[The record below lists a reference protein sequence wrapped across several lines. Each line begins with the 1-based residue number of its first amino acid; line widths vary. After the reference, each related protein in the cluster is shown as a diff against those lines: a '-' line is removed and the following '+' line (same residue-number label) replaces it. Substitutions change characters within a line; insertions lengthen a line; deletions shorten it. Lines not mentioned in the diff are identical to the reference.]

1 MSEKTDSVL
10 RGSLRATTGLVIL
23 GITAAAVVV
32 LGTAPLPGIE
42 RPPVA
47 LTVDTMQGAERDVV
61 CAGAFAVLGA
71 DPTRPSIALPV
82 GEAAVTVAGTPTA
95 QGELLR
101 EEAGG
106 TAPQVLSV
114 PAGDRF
120 AAAQAQAVTTDT
132 LRGLSASACA
142 EPANEQWLVGG
153 ATTLGITTTV
163 NLGNPSEV
171 PATVQLTVFDENGAV
186 DSQQTSGVLVPGG
199 SDRVVSLNGYA
210 PGREQ
215 LAVRIVSTG
224 AAVTATLGVA
234 HVTELTPFAVDT
246 ATRQLAPSTT
256 LVIPGLTNLS
266 DHEHGPGDAGELDP
280 FSVRFRVLAPGGESG
295 AASVRALFPDG
306 SSEDL
311 GTLEY
316 GGNAVAEMPIAHW
329 PEEANAAIITAADPL
344 VGAALGSA
352 DQGPEHDYA
361 WFTPAPLLGAMTEV
375 AVAVVPGG
383 QLVLVN
389 SGAEAT
395 EVRIAGATESDAGE
409 DGESA
414 VERLTVPAGAA
425 IIARAPA
432 AALLTSDAP
441 IVAGVRL
448 AAGGNI
454 AGYPVIEL
462 NERASSITV
471 FTR

>member
-1 MSEKTDSVL
+1 MSEKTNSVL

-23 GITAAAVVV
+23 AVSAGAVLV
-32 LGTAPLPGIE
+32 LGTAPLPTIE
-42 RPPVA
+42 RSPVA
-47 LTVDTMQGAERDVV
+47 LTVDTMQGAERDIV

-71 DPTRPSIALPV
+71 DPTRPSVSLPI
-82 GEAAVTVAGTPTA
+82 GEAAVTVAGTLAT

-101 EEAGG
+101 QEAGG

-120 AAAQAQAVTTDT
+120 AAAQTQTVTTDT
-132 LRGLSASACA
+132 LRGLTASACA

-163 NLGNPSEV
+163 NLGNPSAV

-186 DSQQTSGVLVPGG
+186 DSQQTSGVLVPAG

-234 HVTELTPFAVDT
+234 HVTELTSFAVDT
-246 ATRQLAPSTT
+246 ATRQLAPNPS

-266 DHEHGPGDAGELDP
+266 DHDHGPGDAGELDP

-295 AASVRALFPDG
+295 TASVRAVFPDG

-311 GTLEY
+311 GTIEY
-316 GGNAVAEMPIAHW
+316 GDAAVADVPIAHW

-361 WFTPAPLLGAMTEV
+361 WFTPAPVLDTETDI
-375 AVAVVPGG
+375 AAAVVPGG
-383 QLVLVN
+383 QLVVVN
-389 SGAEAT
+389 PGTEAA
-395 EVRIAGATESDAGE
+395 EVRIAGTGTDSDRA
-409 DGESA
+409 A
-414 VERLTVPAGAA
+414 VRLTVPAGGAVVA
-425 IIARAPA
+425 QAPS
-432 AALLTSDAP
+432 AALVTSDAP
-441 IVAGVRL
+441 IVMGVRL
-448 AAGGNI
+448 ASGGNI

-462 NERASSITV
+462 NERASTITV
-471 FTR
+471 YTR

>member
-1 MSEKTDSVL
+1 MSEKSSVVL

-23 GITAAAVVV
+23 GIAAAAVAV
-32 LGTAPLPGIE
+32 LGTAPLPEIE
-42 RPPVA
+42 RSPVA

-71 DPTRPSIALPV
+71 DPARPSLSLPV
-82 GEAAVTVAGTPTA
+82 GEASVTVAGEAAT
-95 QGELLR
+95 QSELLR

-106 TAPQVLSV
+106 SAPQVMSV

-120 AAAQAQAVTTDT
+120 AAAQVQTVTTDT

-153 ATTLGITTTV
+153 ATTLGVTTTV

-171 PATVQLTVFDENGAV
+171 PATVQLTVFDENGEV
-186 DSQQTSGVLVPGG
+186 DSKQTSGVLIPGG

-234 HVTELTPFAVDT
+234 HVTELSPFAVDT
-246 ATRQLAPSTT
+246 VTRQLAPNPT

-266 DHEHGPGDAGELDP
+266 EHDHGPGDAGELDP

-295 AASVRALFPDG
+295 SASIRALFPDG

-311 GTLEY
+311 GSLEY
-316 GGNAVAEMPIAHW
+316 GENIVTEMPIAHW

-344 VGAALGSA
+344 VGAAFGSA
-352 DQGPEHDYA
+352 DQGAEHDYA
-361 WFTPAPLLGAMTEV
+361 WFTPAPLLQAETDV
-375 AVAVVPGG
+375 AAAVVSGG

-389 SGAEAT
+389 PGSEDA
-395 EVRIAGATESDAGE
+395 EVRIAGSGADSDRESKRIIVPG
-409 DGESA
+409 GGA
-414 VERLTVPAGAA
+414 VVAA
-425 IIARAPA
+425 APA
-432 AALLTSDAP
+432 AAILRSDAP
-441 IVAGVRL
+441 IVAGVRV

-454 AGYPVIEL
+454 SGYPVIEL
-462 NERASSITV
+462 NDRASTITV

>member
-1 MSEKTDSVL
+1 MSEKTNSVL

-23 GITAAAVVV
+23 AVSAAAVLV
-32 LGTAPLPGIE
+32 LGTAPLPTIE
-42 RPPVA
+42 RSPVA
-47 LTVDTMQGAERDVV
+47 LTVDTMQGAERDIV

-71 DPTRPSIALPV
+71 DPTRPSTSIPV
-82 GEAAVTVAGTPTA
+82 GEAAVTVAGTLTT

-101 EEAGG
+101 QEAGG
-106 TAPQVLSV
+106 TAPQVLGV

-120 AAAQAQAVTTDT
+120 AAAQTQTVTTDT

-163 NLGNPSEV
+163 NLGNPSAV

-186 DSQQTSGVLVPGG
+186 DSQQTSGVLVPAG
-199 SDRVVSLNGYA
+199 SDRVVSMNGYA

-234 HVTELTPFAVDT
+234 HVTELTSFAVDT
-246 ATRQLAPSTT
+246 ATRQIAPNPT

-266 DHEHGPGDAGELDP
+266 DHDHGPGDAGELDP

-295 AASVRALFPDG
+295 TASVRALFPDG

-311 GTLEY
+311 ATIEY
-316 GGNAVAEMPIAHW
+316 GDTAVADVPIAHW

-344 VGAALGSA
+344 VGGAFGSA

-361 WFTPAPLLGAMTEV
+361 WFAPAPLLDAASEI

-389 SGAEAT
+389 PGTEAA
-395 EVRIAGATESDAGE
+395 EVRIADTAAESDRA
-409 DGESA
+409 A
-414 VERLTVPAGAA
+414 LRLTVPAGGAVVA
-425 IIARAPA
+425 QAPA
-432 AALLTSDAP
+432 SALVTSDVP
-441 IVAGVRL
+441 IVMGVRL

-462 NERASSITV
+462 NERASTITV